1 MSIKSKQSLT
11 KLFIENQ
18 EKKMENEKMLPKS
31 LQLKIAKSKILII
44 NLTSSITELA
54 KLLILKDFN
63 IYLYDKEKVTEN
75 DVNNNIYIQ
84 KEDLGKKRIDVIYE
98 HLVPLSNTVSVTKI
112 DDYMNIKDIKFAISG
127 FSDYFNLIEL
137 EDYFTRKNIYFYSI
151 NTNGLYGFYY
161 NNLDLKISHNKKDI
175 IISPVFLRKSDKFFK
190 NNKIHYN
197 EKDHLKTCIFLLEL
211 YYRKNV
217 NKKDL
222 KKQTEEENNPEN
234 FKKTENYFMKKIL
247 FIENYLK
254 KMGFN
259 SMANNKELK
268 EFLIKFLINYNQEFN
283 PICSMLANI
292 VSDEIY
298 NFVIDKELP
307 KINITCYNSEIQ
319 KFDYSS
325 FLK

>member
-1 MSIKSKQSLT
+1 MNIKYKQSLT

-18 EKKMENEKMLPKS
+18 EKKLENEKMLPKA
-31 LQLKIAKSKILII
+31 LQLKIAKSKILLI

-63 IYLYDKEKVTEN
+63 VYLYDKEKVTEN
-75 DVNNNIYIQ
+75 DVNNNIYI
-84 KEDLGKKRIDVIYE
+84 KEEDLGKKRIDIIYE
-98 HLVPLSNTVSVTKI
+98 HLIPLSNTVSIVKI
-112 DDYMNIKDIKFAISG
+112 DDYMNIKDIKFVVYG
-127 FSDYFNLIEL
+127 FTDYYKLIEL
-137 EDYFTRKNIYFYSI
+137 EDYFTRKNIFFYSI
-151 NTNGLYGFYY
+151 NTSGLYGFYY
-161 NNLDLKISHNKKDI
+161 NNLDLKISHNKKEI
-175 IISPVFLRKSDKFFK
+175 IISPVFLRKSEKFFK
-190 NNKIHYN
+190 NNKNCYN

-222 KKQTEEENNPEN
+222 KKQTEEENSPDNY
-234 FKKTENYFMKKIL
+234 KKTENYFMKKTI
-247 FIENYLK
+247 FIENYLR

-259 SMANNKELK
+259 SMVDNKELK
-268 EFLIKFLINYNQEFN
+268 DYLRKFLINFNQEFN

-292 VSDEIY
+292 VSNEIY

-319 KFDYSS
+319 KFDYNS
-325 FLK
+325 FLN

>member
-1 MSIKSKQSLT
+1 MNPKIKPSLT
-11 KLFIENQ
+11 KIFIENQ
-18 EKKMENEKMLPKS
+18 EKKMESEKMLSKS
-31 LQLKIAKSKILII
+31 LQLKIAKSKILLI

-98 HLVPLSNTVSVTKI
+98 HLIPLSNTVSITKI

-151 NTNGLYGFYY
+151 NINGLYGFYY
-161 NNLDLKISHNKKDI
+161 NNLDLKISHNRKDI

-222 KKQTEEENNPEN
+222 KKQTEEENSPEN

-259 SMANNKELK
+259 SMVNNKELR
-268 EFLIKFLINYNQEFN
+268 EYLIKFLINYNQEFN

-292 VSDEIY
+292 VSNEIY
-298 NFVIDKELP
+298 NFVIEKELP
-307 KINITCYNSEIQ
+307 KINITCYNSEIH
-319 KFDYSS
+319 KFDYTS
-325 FLK
+325 FLN